1 MKSDRIAV
9 LFLTPHCNMTCRFCI
24 AGEGFRALRPGD
36 VSAMLAGLRAA
47 GAGNVI
53 FGGGEPLSWPHDL
66 RAAAS
71 AAKDMG
77 FIVQVG
83 TNGIALH
90 GGIMCCESIDRF
102 ILPLESARPDLHD
115 SLRRAG
121 NGHHA
126 IVLARLA
133 ALASLGREVT
143 VSTVVTRE
151 NAYAL
156 PELAALL
163 GSYAQG
169 GGKLHAWHLYRF
181 LPMGRGGAP
190 NAARLDLPKAE
201 YDAACDAV
209 KAAFP
214 RLPVLKRPDM
224 THSAT
229 VGFFWMEGETIRS
242 RSPYPADFP
251 SRPSAN
257 SASPL
262 PIRQA
267 SAAGP

>member
-1 MKSDRIAV
+1 MNRDRIAV
-9 LFLTPHCNMTCRFCI
+9 IFLTPHCNMTCRFCI
-24 AGEGFRALRPGD
+24 TSDGFRTLRPGD
-36 VSAMLAGLRAA
+36 VTAMLAGLRTA

-77 FIVQVG
+77 FTVQVG

-102 ILPLESARPDLHD
+102 ILPLESARPDLHN

-151 NAYAL
+151 NAHAL
-156 PELAALL
+156 PELAGLL
-163 GSYAQG
+163 GCYAKNG
-169 GGKLHAWHLYRF
+169 GRLHAWHLYRF
-181 LPMGRGGAP
+181 LPMGRGGAA
-190 NAARLDLPKAE
+190 NASRLDLPQAE
-201 YDAACDAV
+201 YDAACAGI

-214 RLPVLKRPDM
+214 DLPVLKRPDM
-224 THSAT
+224 TRSAT
-229 VGFFWMEGETIRS
+229 VGFFWMEGETVRS
-242 RSPYPADFP
+242 RSPYPAAFP
-251 SRPSAN
+251 ERIPAISAV
-257 SASPL
+257 PT
-262 PIRQA
+262 PFRQA
-267 SAAGP
+267 ASAGT